1 MRAELLR
8 KIPDDVIIN
17 HIIPYTYEKKP
28 IRHMADIRDFCESY
42 RTIAE
47 YYYTELNEYILLR
60 DIVYFYNGGH
70 SLDEGIEHLFTVRL
84 NRNISLQKY
93 SLEEKYVFIFLN
105 YKDNVVVD
113 MNKKITFLWALMKP
127 VERAYF
133 INKNILS

>member
-28 IRHMADIRDFCESY
+28 IRHMADIRDFYESY

-60 DIVYFYNGGH
+60 DIVYFYNEGH
-70 SLDEGIEHLFTVRL
+70 SLDNGIKNLFTVKL

-93 SLEEKYVFIFLN
+93 SLEEKCVFIFFN
-105 YKDNVVVD
+105 YKDNIDVD
-113 MNKKITFLWALMKP
+113 MNKKINFLWGLMKP
-127 VERAYF
+127 FERAYF

>member
-28 IRHMADIRDFCESY
+28 IRHMADIRDFYESY
-42 RTIAE
+42 RTISE

-93 SLEEKYVFIFLN
+93 SLEEKYVFIFFN

-127 VERAYF
+127 VQRAYF